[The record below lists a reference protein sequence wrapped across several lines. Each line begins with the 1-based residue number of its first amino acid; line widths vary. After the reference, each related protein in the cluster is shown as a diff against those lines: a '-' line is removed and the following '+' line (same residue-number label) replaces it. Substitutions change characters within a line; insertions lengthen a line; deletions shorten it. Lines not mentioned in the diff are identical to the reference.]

1 MTTFLQLAVSGVAL
15 GSIYGLIALGFLVI
29 YHATGLVNF
38 AQGQL
43 LMAGAMTTFLLL
55 MRLGWGYPLAI
66 AGVVVVAFLL
76 ALLFRYG
83 LHRPMVKR
91 GAPTTNMVVATIA
104 FGLALT
110 AAAELGI
117 GNTKYGVDPLIP
129 GPPITIGGISIQ
141 TQSLLIV
148 VVAWALVGA
157 IWFFFTKTL
166 TGVSL
171 RAVGLNRTAAAVSGV
186 RVSRLITI
194 AFIISITITAIGGM
208 LVAPIIGAGPDMGM
222 TIAVKGFAAAVLGGM
237 SSVYRGM
244 VAGVAIGL
252 IEMLSSYYISSAYA
266 PVIAYTILFFA
277 LVMMPARV
285 RQSGVPA

>member
-1 MTTFLQLAVSGVAL
+1 MTTFLQLAVSGIAL

-43 LMAGAMTTFLLL
+43 LMVGAMATFLLL
-55 MRLGWGYPLAI
+55 MRFGLGYPLAI
-66 AGVVVVAFLL
+66 AGVIVVALLL
-76 ALLFRYG
+76 ALLFRFG

-104 FGLALT
+104 FGLVLT
-110 AAAELGI
+110 AAAELFI
-117 GNTKYGVDPLIP
+117 GNTKYGVDPMIP
-129 GPPITIGGISIQ
+129 TPPISIGGVSIQ

-148 VVAWALVGA
+148 IVAWALVGA

-171 RAVGLNRTAAAVSGV
+171 RAVGLNRNAAAVSGV

-194 AFIISITITAIGGM
+194 AFIISIAVTAVGGM
-208 LVAPIIGAGPDMGM
+208 LVAPIIGAGPDMGLA
-222 TIAVKGFAAAVLGGM
+222 IAVKGFAAAVLGGM

-244 VAGVAIGL
+244 IAGVAIGL

-266 PVIAYTILFFA
+266 PVIAYTILFLA
-277 LVMMPARV
+277 LVFMPAKV
-285 RQSGVPA
+285 RLSGAHA

>member
-1 MTTFLQLAVSGVAL
+1 MSTFLQLAVSGVAL

-43 LMAGAMTTFLLL
+43 LMVGAMATYLLVMQMGL
-55 MRLGWGYPLAI
+55 GYPLAI
-66 AGVVVVAFLL
+66 LGVIVVALLL

-104 FGLALT
+104 FGLVLT
-110 AAAELGI
+110 AAAELFI
-117 GNTKYGVDPLIP
+117 GNTKYGVDPLFP
-129 GPPITIGGISIQ
+129 GPPLTIGGISIQ
-141 TQSLLIV
+141 SQSLVIV

-157 IWFFFTKTL
+157 VWFFFTKTL

-194 AFIISITITAIGGM
+194 AFILSVVVTVLGGM
-208 LVAPIIGAGPDMGM
+208 LVAPLIGAGPDMGLA
-222 TIAVKGFAAAVLGGM
+222 IAVKGFAAAVIGGM

-252 IEMLSSYYISSAYA
+252 IEMLSSYYISTAYA
-266 PVIAYTILFFA
+266 PVIAYAILFVA
-277 LVMMPARV
+277 LVLMPARV
-285 RQSGVPA
+285 RQSGAHA

>member
-1 MTTFLQLAVSGVAL
+1 MSTFLQLAVSGIAL

-43 LMAGAMTTFLLL
+43 LMAGAMMTYLVL

-66 AGVVVVAFLL
+66 VGVIVVALLL
-76 ALLFRYG
+76 ALVFRYG
-83 LHRPMVKR
+83 IHRPMVMR

-104 FGLALT
+104 FGLVLT
-110 AAAELGI
+110 AAVEVGI
-117 GNTKYGVDPLIP
+117 GNTKYGVDAMIP

-194 AFIISITITAIGGM
+194 AFIISVSVTAIGGM
-208 LVAPIIGAGPDMGM
+208 LVAPIVGAGPSMGM
-222 TIAVKGFAAAVLGGM
+222 AIAVKGFAAAVLGGM

-252 IEMLSSYYISSAYA
+252 IEMLSSYYISSAWA
-266 PVIAYTILFFA
+266 PVIAYAILFLA
-277 LVMMPARV
+277 LVLMPARV
-285 RQSGVPA
+285 RQSGAHA

>member
-1 MTTFLQLAVSGVAL
+1 MTTFLQLSASGIAL

-43 LMAGAMTTFLLL
+43 VMAGAMTTYLLL
-55 MRLGWGYPLAI
+55 MQFDLGYPLTI
-66 AGVVVVAFLL
+66 IGVIVVALLL

-83 LHRPMVKR
+83 LHRPMVSR

-104 FGLALT
+104 FGLVLT
-110 AAAELGI
+110 AAAEVGI
-117 GNTKYGVDPLIP
+117 GNTKYGVDPVIP
-129 GPPITIGGISIQ
+129 GPPITIGGVSIQ

-148 VVAWALVGA
+148 VVSWALVAA

-194 AFIISITITAIGGM
+194 AFIISVTVTAIGGM
-208 LVAPIIGAGPDMGM
+208 LVAPLIGAGPDMGFI
-222 TIAVKGFAAAVLGGM
+222 IAVKGFAAAVLGGM

-244 VAGVAIGL
+244 VAGVAIGM

-266 PVIAYTILFFA
+266 PVIAYTILFLA
-277 LVMMPARV
+277 LVLMPARV
-285 RQSGVPA
+285 RQSGAHA

>member
-1 MTTFLQLAVSGVAL
+1 MSTFLQLAVSGVAL

-43 LMAGAMTTFLLL
+43 LMVGAMTTFMLL
-55 MRLGWGYPLAI
+55 MKLGLGYPLAI
-66 AGVVVVAFLL
+66 AGVIVVALL
-76 ALLFRYG
+76 VALLFRFG

-104 FGLALT
+104 FGLVLT
-110 AAAELGI
+110 AAAELFI
-117 GNTKYGVDPLIP
+117 GNTKYGVDAVFP

-148 VVAWALVGA
+148 VVAWALVAA

-186 RVSRLITI
+186 RVSRLITL
-194 AFIISITITAIGGM
+194 AFIISITVTMIGGM
-208 LVAPIIGAGPDMGM
+208 LVAPIIGAGPDMGLAL
-222 TIAVKGFAAAVLGGM
+222 AVKGFAAAVIGGM

-252 IEMLSSYYISSAYA
+252 IEMLSSYYLSSAYA
-266 PVIAYTILFFA
+266 PVIAYAILFFA
-277 LVMMPARV
+277 LIFMPARV
-285 RQSGVPA
+285 RESGAHA

>member
-1 MTTFLQLAVSGVAL
+1 MSTFLQLAVSGIAL

-43 LMAGAMTTFLLL
+43 LMAGAMTTYLVLVRMGL
-55 MRLGWGYPLAI
+55 GYPLALV
-66 AGVVVVAFLL
+66 GVVVVAIVL

-104 FGLALT
+104 FGLVLT
-110 AAAELGI
+110 ALVELTI
-117 GNTKYGVDPLIP
+117 GNTRYGVDAVIP
-129 GPPITIGGISIQ
+129 GPAITIGGVSIQ

-157 IWFFFTKTL
+157 VWFFFTKTL

-194 AFIISITITAIGGM
+194 AFVISVLVTVIGGM
-208 LVAPIIGAGPDMGM
+208 LVAPIIGAGPAMGLS
-222 TIAVKGFAAAVLGGM
+222 IAVKGFAAAVLGGM

-244 VAGVAIGL
+244 VAGVAIGV
-252 IEMLSSYYISSAYA
+252 IEMLSSYYISSAWA
-266 PVIAYTILFFA
+266 PVIAYAILFLA
-277 LVMMPARV
+277 LVLMPARV
-285 RQSGVPA
+285 RQSGVHA

>member
-1 MTTFLQLAVSGVAL
+1 MSTFLQLAVSGIAL

-43 LMAGAMTTFLLL
+43 LMVGAMATYLLL
-55 MRLGWGYPLAI
+55 MKLELSYPIAILGVLGVALILA
-66 AGVVVVAFLL
+66 F
-76 ALLFRYG
+76 LFRYG

-104 FGLALT
+104 FGLVLT
-110 AAAELGI
+110 AAAELFI
-117 GNTKYGVDPLIP
+117 GNTKYGVDPMFP
-129 GPPITIGGISIQ
+129 GPPIEVGGISIQ
-141 TQSLLIV
+141 TQSLVIV
-148 VVAWALVGA
+148 IVAWVLVAG

-194 AFIISITITAIGGM
+194 AFIISIIVTAVGGM
-208 LVAPIIGAGPDMGM
+208 LVAPIIGAGPNMGLA
-222 TIAVKGFAAAVLGGM
+222 IAVKGFAAAVIGGM

-252 IEMLSSYYISSAYA
+252 IEMLSSYYLSSAWA
-266 PVIAYTILFFA
+266 PVIGYAILFFA
-277 LVMMPARV
+277 LVLMPAKV
-285 RQSGVPA
+285 RESGAHA